1 MDVSSGPCRICSR
14 CSFVLLIYVP
24 VASEV
29 ACCEIAV
36 LVRSV
41 HVFGKFEN
49 QLLTCLKFVRIVL
62 LLYACVCVFM

>member
-1 MDVSSGPCRICSR
+1 MFRAVPVEFARVVRLSC
-14 CSFVLLIYVP
+14 YVP

-29 ACCEIAV
+29 ACCEITV